1 MLTSIPRFSA
11 LVFSFHYATMC
22 SLYFCGATLLSAKAI
37 AKESLHFQKGDI
49 VAIYGNGLADRMQ
62 HEPWVETLLQKHLQG
77 MEISFRNMSFSG
89 DTADQKP
96 RSKGFI
102 DDEAYLQ
109 HVGPSVIFIMYGYN
123 ESFRGEEGASEYTRQ
138 LVELVEKYRRLR
150 KEKGCDARFVL
161 FDPIAYEQTGSPNL
175 PDGTQLNAN
184 LAIYTGDSAGCYCN
198 KINIY

>member
-1 MLTSIPRFSA
+1 MHASIQQFPVPVFFKFIMRTIAFSIFA
-11 LVFSFHYATMC
+11 S
-22 SLYFCGATLLSAKAI
+22 ATLLSTKVARAE
-37 AKESLHFQKGDI
+37 AFHFQKGDV

-161 FDPIAYEQTGSPNL
+161 FR
-175 PDGTQLNAN
+175 
-184 LAIYTGDSAGCYCN
+184 
-198 KINIY
+198 